1 MHPQQAA
8 TAHASQ
14 IQRSFERMSAR
25 RLLVFG
31 GILTIVVGMI
41 FGDLF
46 AVFILHPNAGRIG
59 EHLLAATDA
68 VSAGQPQTVVA
79 HFTNIGRLLENRGT
93 KVDTHVH
100 AIAFGFL
107 ALLLA
112 LVQPY
117 VALSEAR
124 KKQLAKLFLLG
135 SVLLPACVF
144 LIYYVGLAYSPLR
157 TIGWASILAD
167 FGGLLVILA
176 TGGFLLG
183 VWRHF
188 KSNSRAASDPLLS
201 ASEWSSRTL
210 RAGGTLL
217 ILAGFLHGAYYAGAH
232 LYEHEARETSLLTSM
247 VDRAAARDTAAA
259 HAAVQGYGALAG
271 EKAVAIA
278 AHSHVIEFGLLALL
292 LSFIQPFVFLND
304 RWKRRWT
311 WTLLAGSAILPAFV
325 QAEIG
330 LGLVA
335 GGIADLGGLL
345 VIIALC
351 AMLAGVVRYTGKLD
365 VSAGGAA

>member
-1 MHPQQAA
+1 MHSQPAA
-8 TAHASQ
+8 SAHTVTL
-14 IQRSFERMSAR
+14 QRGFERMSAR

-31 GILTIVVGMI
+31 GILAILVGMV
-41 FGDLF
+41 FGDIF

-68 VSAGQPQTVVA
+68 VSAGERQTVLT
-79 HFTNIGRLLENRGT
+79 HFATIGRLLENRGT

-117 VALSEAR
+117 VRLPEKR
-124 KKQLAKLFLLG
+124 QKQLAKIFMFG

-144 LIYYVGLAYSPLR
+144 LIYYVGLAYSPLH

-167 FGGLLVILA
+167 FGGLLVIVA
-176 TGGFLLG
+176 TAGFLWG
-183 VWRHF
+183 IWRHF
-188 KSNSRAASDPLLS
+188 RSNATAIEDAMFRGA
-201 ASEWSSRTL
+201 EWSGRAL

-217 ILAGFLHGAYYAGAH
+217 ILAGFLHGAYYAWAH
-232 LYEHEARETSLLTSM
+232 LYEHEARETALLTTM
-247 VDRAAARDTAAA
+247 VDCAVEKDGTAA
-259 HAAVQGYGALAG
+259 HQAVQAYGALAG

-292 LSFIQPFVFLND
+292 LSFIQPFVFLSE
-304 RWKRRWT
+304 RWKRRWAV
-311 WTLLAGSAILPAFV
+311 TLLAGSIILPVFV
-325 QAEIG
+325 QAEINWG
-330 LGLVA
+330 LLA
-335 GGIADLGGLL
+335 GGIADAGGLL
-345 VIIALC
+345 VIVALC
-351 AMLAGVVRYTGKLD
+351 AMLAGIVRYTGKLD
-365 VSAGGAA
+365 ASTGDKA